1 MRLRTKRR
9 FHAEVGT
16 GALNDI
22 MFFLLLFFLI
32 ISTLANPS
40 VIKIFLPK
48 TKVTQRVTKPP
59 IILVITADKLY
70 YINNVQVEFNQI
82 EGMLLQKSG
91 AMEEPTIILR
101 ADDTLTVQDLVDV
114 MTIGVK
120 NKIKMVIAT
129 ATPGG

>member
-1 MRLRTKRR
+1 MRLRHKRR

-22 MFFLLLFFLI
+22 MFFLMLFFLI

-40 VIKIFLPK
+40 IIKIFLPK
-48 TKVTQRVTKPP
+48 TAVSERVSKPP
-59 IILVITADKLY
+59 IILAMTADKHY
-70 YINNVQVEFNQI
+70 YINNSEVAFEEI
-82 EGMLLQKSG
+82 EGMLIQASKG
-91 AMEEPTIILR
+91 MDEPTIILQPD
-101 ADDTLTVQDLVDV
+101 ATLTVQDLVDV

-129 ATPGG
+129 KKQ

>member
-1 MRLRTKRR
+1 MRLRHKRR

-40 VIKIFLPK
+40 VIKVFLPK
-48 TKVTQRVTKPP
+48 TKVDQRVTDPP
-59 IILVITADKLY
+59 IILVMTADKHY
-70 YINNVQVEFNQI
+70 YINNVEVAFDDI
-82 EGMLLQKSG
+82 EGMLKQRVPEMK
-91 AMEEPTIILR
+91 EPTIILR
-101 ADDTLTVQDLVDV
+101 PDATLSVQDLVDI

-120 NKIKMVIAT
+120 NNIKMVIAT
-129 ATPGG
+129 QKQ

>member
-1 MRLRTKRR
+1 MRLRSKRR

-48 TKVTQRVTKPP
+48 TAVSQRVSKPP
-59 IILVITADKLY
+59 IILVMTADKLY
-70 YINNVQVEFNQI
+70 YINNQQVAFDDI
-82 EGMLLQKSG
+82 EGMLKQASSG
-91 AMEEPTIILR
+91 MEEPTIILR
-101 ADDTLTVQDLVDV
+101 ADAALTVQDLVDV

-120 NKIKMVIAT
+120 NNIKMVIAT
-129 ATPGG
+129 SKQ

>member
-40 VIKIFLPK
+40 VIKVFLPK
-48 TKVTQRVTKPP
+48 TAVNERVSDPP
-59 IILVITADKLY
+59 IILVITADKHY
-70 YINNVQVEFNQI
+70 FINNVEVQFDQI
-82 EGMLLQKSG
+82 ESMLKQGSLSMK
-91 AMEEPTIILR
+91 EPTIILR
-101 ADDTLTVQDLVDV
+101 ADASLTVQDLVDV

-120 NKIKMVIAT
+120 NHIKMVIAT
-129 ATPGG
+129 SKP

>member
-1 MRLRTKRR
+1 MRLRTRRR

-40 VIKIFLPK
+40 VIKVFLPK
-48 TKVTQRVTKPP
+48 TAVKERVSKPP
-59 IILVITADKLY
+59 IILVITADKHY
-70 YINNVQVEFNQI
+70 YINNVEVPFDQI
-82 EGMLLQKSG
+82 EGMLLQKSTS
-91 AMEEPTIILR
+91 MEEPTIILR
-101 ADDTLTVQDLVDV
+101 ADASLTVQDLVDV

-129 ATPGG
+129 QK

>member
-1 MRLRTKRR
+1 MRLRNKRR

-48 TKVTQRVTKPP
+48 TAVSQRVSKPP
-59 IILVITADKLY
+59 IILVITADKRY
-70 YINNVQVEFNQI
+70 YINNVEVEFNQI
-82 EGMLLQKSG
+82 EGMLLQSS
-91 AMEEPTIILR
+91 ASMEEPTIVLR
-101 ADDTLTVQDLVDV
+101 ADATLTVQDLVDV

-129 ATPGG
+129 SKE